1 MDPPTGPRRAV
12 GRVHPL
18 DRRTEQAVVWMR
30 KADENGNA
38 LVKAALERY
47 LRVWGEK

>member
-1 MDPPTGPRRAV
+1 
-12 GRVHPL
+12 
-18 DRRTEQAVVWMR
+18 MR